1 MTRPRKCTQEVGF
14 WPMFIEVKSMAKVDV
29 IEREVEIPSGVTL
42 EYSEKVLKVKG
53 PKGELTRKFT
63 HPRVDIKID
72 GGKVVVHSDKPK
84 RFELGLSGTWT
95 AHIKN
100 MISGVVDGYNYKM
113 RIIFSHFPIK
123 TSVKGNEL
131 VIENFLGER
140 FPRRAK
146 ILEGV
151 TVKISG
157 EMINL
162 EGINKELVGQTAANI
177 EKATVVRN
185 YDPRVFQDGIYLV
198 SRGE

>member
-1 MTRPRKCTQEVGF
+1 
-14 WPMFIEVKSMAKVDV
+14 MAKVDE
-29 IEREVEIPSGVTL
+29 INREVEIPKGVNL
-42 EYSEKVLKVKG
+42 DYKDKVLKVKG

-63 HPRVDIKID
+63 HPRIEIRLND
-72 GGKVVVHSDKPK
+72 GAAVVHSKKPK
-84 RFELGLSGTWT
+84 RAELGLTGTWA
-95 AHIKN
+95 AHISN
-100 MISGVVDGYNYKM
+100 MMSGVVDGYNYKM

-162 EGINKELVGQTAANI
+162 EGINKESVGQTAANI

-185 YDPRVFQDGIYLV
+185 YDTRVFQDGIYLV
-198 SRGE
+198 NRGE